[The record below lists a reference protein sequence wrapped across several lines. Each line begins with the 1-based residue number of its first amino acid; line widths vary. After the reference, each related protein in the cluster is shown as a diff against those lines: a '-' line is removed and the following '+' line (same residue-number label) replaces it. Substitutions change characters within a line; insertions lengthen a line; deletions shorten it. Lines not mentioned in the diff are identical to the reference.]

1 MKIYVVQI
9 LVEDIDSNTCSV
21 EVFKNLKDAQRYAND
36 EIDNY
41 AMDYDG
47 NVIERAFL
55 NYTMESGDTY
65 VTISIEEK
73 EIN

>member
-9 LVEDIDSNTCSV
+9 LVEDIDSNSCSV

-36 EIDNY
+36 EIDSY

-47 NVIERAFL
+47 DVTERSNL
-55 NYTMESGDTY
+55 YYTMESGDTY